1 MRHRVCAFRPPPAGG
16 AGPHRENWP
25 EVGVPVPAAPSCRGA
40 PCDPGWRTIRLGGV
54 PRFARLRRAAGKDP
68 EFGVVRLSAGTSAFS
83 VIRAAAR
90 YTPFAALRAA
100 VPAPTELARGRRSLA
115 SGALWT
121 VGVPARGC
129 ICAATGQRSA
139 FPCLRGGPGR
149 DRWPEL
155 HFACGG
161 LTAELRASKPSSGLP
176 STTKTSASLPTSRVL
191 SLSSMPRI
199 RASSRVAAIAVSC
212 MLLFANV

>member
-1 MRHRVCAFRPPPAGG
+1 MPLVNQEKRRSR
-16 AGPHRENWP
+16 
-25 EVGVPVPAAPSCRGA
+25 
-40 PCDPGWRTIRLGGV
+40 RTISMLVSSPKPPGRGIGCA
-54 PRFARLRRAAGKDP
+54 RFARDAPARERRPLGSSPGGARHSPPPRRAAGKDP

-100 VPAPTELARGRRSLA
+100 VPTRGRRSLA
-115 SGALWT
+115 SGAIWT

-129 ICAATGQRSA
+129 ICAATGRRSA

-161 LTAELRASKPSSGLP
+161 LTAELRASKPS
-176 STTKTSASLPTSRVL
+176 
-191 SLSSMPRI
+191 
-199 RASSRVAAIAVSC
+199 RVALDDEDIGQLAHLQGAELVGREFGHRRG
-212 MLLFANV
+212 LR